1 MAGNGDSIGIID
13 LDAVL
18 QPDIKV
24 KLDGHEYRLPGD
36 PPAEILLTIVVLSES
51 LEAAIGDEDSDK
63 VLDLRRELTDAVTDL
78 FSMRQEVDENFG
90 STLVDAQIQELVS
103 KLFAHYYGLDQ
114 ATGPEADGDRPTPE
128 EEPAAP
134 SEEEEP
140 ASSTPPRS
148 RSARRSPPRSRKRAP
163 AKKPAASASSKSSTT

>member
-24 KLDGHEYRLPGD
+24 KLDDHEYRLPGD

-51 LEAAIGDEDSDK
+51 LEEAIGAEDSDK

-78 FSMRQEVDENFG
+78 FSMRQEVDDNFG

-114 ATGPEADGDRPTPE
+114 EDGDRPTS
-128 EEPAAP
+128 EEPEAAP
-134 SEEEEP
+134 SSEAPEEAEP
-140 ASSTPPRS
+140 ASSTPPRP
-148 RSARRSPPRSRKRAP
+148 RSARRSPPRSRKRPA
-163 AKKPAASASSKSSTT
+163 AKKRPSASSKSSTT